1 MTSLYENHH
10 PQADTSD
17 SDYQR
22 MLDEALAEADVR
34 LLLMVVHQLSGD
46 GRWLAAPY
54 LPARDV
60 RLVADPNAG
69 LDLAVQNE
77 IRTAAYDL
85 LIRPV
90 EPVIPVPDEARLLKM
105 MSVCLGEQVAPEYV
119 PMMMQEMGFAPDPM
133 PTLTPVGDKSL
144 HPTFTIVGA
153 GVSGILIGMKLKQAG
168 ASFRILEQNTAIG
181 GTWHENTYPDC
192 GVDTPNHF
200 YSYSFA
206 RNNEWSHYFSLR
218 GEIHDYLQRCVDQYG
233 LSEHIDFGIT
243 VEEAHWNE
251 STQEWAIET
260 QDIQGEKTRHTT
272 DILISA
278 VGQLNRPS
286 IPNIPGLADFSGP
299 SFHSA
304 QWRHDISLA
313 GKRVGV
319 IGAGASAMQF
329 VPLIAPEAESLT
341 IFQRSH
347 QWARSID
354 EYRKTVS
361 PSVKWLLNNVPFYGA
376 WMRFTLAW
384 RYGDGLLRFL
394 KRDPTWPHTD
404 RSVNRGNDRH
414 RAELADYISEQ
425 LRDRPDLFEK
435 VLPTFPPYAKRMLID
450 NGWYR
455 TLTRSNVDL
464 VMEPIARVVSDGIV
478 TADGQIHNLDAL
490 ILATGFLATDILG
503 HIDITGRN
511 GVRLATRWKDN
522 DARAYL
528 GMSVPGFPNF
538 FVMYGPNT
546 NLGHGGSIIFQAECQ
561 GRYLMDLFDKMKES
575 GATSVEVR
583 SDVHDSYNDRVDAE
597 HAKMIWTHPGV
608 APWYRNAAGRV
619 VSNSPW
625 RLVDYWQMTRHADL
639 SEFVVMPHSVARES
653 A

>member
-200 YSYSFA
+200 YSYSATTSPF
-206 RNNEWSHYFSLR
+206 
-218 GEIHDYLQRCVDQYG
+218 
-233 LSEHIDFGIT
+233 
-243 VEEAHWNE
+243 EER
-251 STQEWAIET
+251 ST
-260 QDIQGEKTRHTT
+260 TT
-272 DILISA
+272 
-278 VGQLNRPS
+278 
-286 IPNIPGLADFSGP
+286 
-299 SFHSA
+299 
-304 QWRHDISLA
+304 
-313 GKRVGV
+313 
-319 IGAGASAMQF
+319 
-329 VPLIAPEAESLT
+329 
-341 IFQRSH
+341 
-347 QWARSID
+347 
-354 EYRKTVS
+354 Y
-361 PSVKWLLNNVPFYGA
+361 
-376 WMRFTLAW
+376 
-384 RYGDGLLRFL
+384 
-394 KRDPTWPHTD
+394 
-404 RSVNRGNDRH
+404 
-414 RAELADYISEQ
+414 
-425 LRDRPDLFEK
+425 
-435 VLPTFPPYAKRMLID
+435 
-450 NGWYR
+450 
-455 TLTRSNVDL
+455 
-464 VMEPIARVVSDGIV
+464 
-478 TADGQIHNLDAL
+478 
-490 ILATGFLATDILG
+490 
-503 HIDITGRN
+503 
-511 GVRLATRWKDN
+511 
-522 DARAYL
+522 
-528 GMSVPGFPNF
+528 
-538 FVMYGPNT
+538 
-546 NLGHGGSIIFQAECQ
+546 
-561 GRYLMDLFDKMKES
+561 S
-575 GATSVEVR
+575 GA
-583 SDVHDSYNDRVDAE
+583 
-597 HAKMIWTHPGV
+597 
-608 APWYRNAAGRV
+608 
-619 VSNSPW
+619 
-625 RLVDYWQMTRHADL
+625 
-639 SEFVVMPHSVARES
+639 
-653 A
+653 